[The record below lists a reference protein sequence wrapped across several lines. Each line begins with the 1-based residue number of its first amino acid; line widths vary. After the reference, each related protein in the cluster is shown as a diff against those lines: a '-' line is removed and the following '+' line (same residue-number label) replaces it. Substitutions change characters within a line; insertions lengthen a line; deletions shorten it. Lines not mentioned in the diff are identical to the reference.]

1 MAQTDRDVRSH
12 MTMAGREKI
21 ERRKFRSFLAAGFAL
36 AVAACWGSP
45 PSEEEPVRP
54 VKLIEVSS
62 SDDVR
67 TQSLPAVIEAAR
79 SSDLTFEISGT
90 LQQLLVLE
98 GDFVRQGQ
106 PIARLDPRTFQNSLA
121 SARAEFNN
129 ANAEFRRAER
139 LVAEDAIARN
149 VFEQRRTALEVARAQ
164 LDTARVSLSDTV
176 LRAPFSGVIAQIHVE
191 RFENVGAQQEI
202 VTLQTQGGAEA
213 VVQVPA
219 TLVVYSDQIQPLES
233 RLTLDAAPE
242 ASIPATFRSAA
253 TQADPST
260 QTFEARFNFQPPD
273 GLLIL
278 PGMTGTLT
286 AQLSI
291 ETPEI
296 VNEGVSVP
304 MAAILSDG
312 EQRYVWLVNERTMTV
327 ARRNIVAAPANGE
340 TLLVTRGLRP
350 GDTIVGAGASYLHE
364 GMRVRR
370 YED

>member
-1 MAQTDRDVRSH
+1 MVATRKSASRSVRRNKHVWLIGS
-12 MTMAGREKI
+12 
-21 ERRKFRSFLAAGFAL
+21 LAL
-36 AVAACWGSP
+36 LVASCSGG
-45 PSEEEPVRP
+45 SEEEAESPVRP
-54 VKLIEVSS
+54 VKLIEVTT
-62 SDDVR
+62 SDDIR

-79 SSDLTFEISGT
+79 SSDLTFEITGT
-90 LQQLLVLE
+90 LQQLLVQD
-98 GDFVRQGQ
+98 GDFVRRGQ
-106 PIARLDPRTFQNSLA
+106 PIARLDPRTFENDLA

-129 ANAEFRRAER
+129 ANAEYQRAER

-149 VFEQRRTALEVARAQ
+149 VYEQRRTALEVARAQ
-164 LDTARVSLSDTV
+164 LDTARVRLGDTV
-176 LRAPFSGVIAQIHVE
+176 LRAPFSGVIARVHVE

-213 VVQVPA
+213 VIQVPA
-219 TLVVYSDQIQPLES
+219 TLIANSGQIRPLES
-233 RLTLDAAPE
+233 TLTLDAAPE
-242 ASIPATFRSAA
+242 ARIPTTFRSAA

-260 QTFEARFNFQPPD
+260 QTFEARFNFQPPA

-286 AQLSI
+286 ARLSL

-312 EQRYVWLVNERTMTV
+312 EQRYVWLVNIRNMTV
-327 ARRNIVAAPANGE
+327 HRRNIVALPANGE
-340 TLLVTRGLRP
+340 TLLVTSGLRA

-364 GMRVRR
+364 GMRIRR
-370 YED
+370 YEE